1 MLTILND
8 STISQVYEKRTMT
21 SREMKTVCAQ
31 LFMLHH
37 IQSKELL
44 LRYYSRNFT
53 NRITNEGK
61 KKIIIKCISNMLD
74 YEPLQ

>member
-1 MLTILND
+1 MHND
-8 STISQVYEKRTMT
+8 FKGDEDI
-21 SREMKTVCAQ
+21 VCAQ

-37 IQSKELL
+37 IGSKELL

-61 KKIIIKCISNMLD
+61 KNHHKV
-74 YEPLQ
+74 YQ